1 MKYDRI
7 KPYWPT
13 SRFILSIS
21 SFALKL
27 SLLMISFIWFKKNI
41 FNCHE
46 MNQNLFD
53 RLVSLH
59 FKFCFGFKLVWDWEY
74 IPAKRRTMYVV
85 QGQFISWFF
94 FLLWK
99 WMSCERIWH
108 PRGQINRSFFER
120 FWNLLY
126 FFKMVQFCYS
136 NYIGVQ

>member
-1 MKYDRI
+1 
-7 KPYWPT
+7 
-13 SRFILSIS
+13 
-21 SFALKL
+21 
-27 SLLMISFIWFKKNI
+27 
-41 FNCHE
+41 

-59 FKFCFGFKLVWDWEY
+59 FKFYFGFKLVWDWEY
-74 IPAKRRTMYVV
+74 IPAKRMKNDVV

-126 FFKMVQFCYS
+126 FLKWFSFVIQIILACNKFKYLSQVKVGGGYTYGQTFLWKTLLS
-136 NYIGVQ
+136 DVASWSHHSRSW

>member
-1 MKYDRI
+1 MIESNLFDQH
-7 KPYWPT
+7 
-13 SRFILSIS
+13 
-21 SFALKL
+21 
-27 SLLMISFIWFKKNI
+27 ISFHSFHFKFANDLIYIIQKNI

-59 FKFCFGFKLVWDWEY
+59 FKFCSDFKLVWDWEY
-74 IPAKRRTMYVV
+74 IPAKRLTMYVV
-85 QGQFISWFF
+85 QGHFISWFF

-126 FFKMVQFCYS
+126 FLKWFSFVIQIILACTKA
-136 NYIGVQ
+136 